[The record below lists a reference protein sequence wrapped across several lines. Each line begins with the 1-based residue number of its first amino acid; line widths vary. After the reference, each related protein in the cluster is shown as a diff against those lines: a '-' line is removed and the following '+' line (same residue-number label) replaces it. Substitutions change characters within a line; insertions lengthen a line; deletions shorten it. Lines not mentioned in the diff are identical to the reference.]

1 MGRRRK
7 KPLVLKIDTSYR
19 TMPNPE
25 FDARERERMKS
36 SAADRHVSKKHK
48 GSRASKKRDAVNFSK
63 GSIGM
68 DPFGLSKS
76 LEVSRVLNKIYFPPV
91 FIPLQ

>member
-1 MGRRRK
+1 MGKRRK
-7 KPLVLKIDTSYR
+7 KSIVLKIDTSYR

-25 FDARERERMKS
+25 FDARERERTRS

-63 GSIGM
+63 GSM
-68 DPFGLSKS
+68 DMGPFGLSRT
-76 LEVSRVLNKIYFPPV
+76 LRVPWVLSKIYSPPV
-91 FIPLQ
+91 FTPLQ